1 MTVKKFYKNLQ
12 KAFPD
17 SAIFVTVKG
26 FNKFLA
32 NPSSALRQCGKL
44 EVIDFI
50 SDYEEGTNKPIFFIK
65 VKEE

>member
-26 FNKFLA
+26 INKWLA
-32 NPSSALRQCGKL
+32 NPSTALSQCGKM
-44 EVIDFI
+44 EVIDLI
-50 SDYEEGTNKPIFFIK
+50 NDYEEGTNKPIFFIK
-65 VKEE
+65 VKE

>member
-32 NPSSALRQCGKL
+32 NPSSALRKYGKM
-44 EVIDFI
+44 EVIDLI

>member
-26 FNKFLA
+26 VNKWLA
-32 NPSSALRQCGKL
+32 NPSTALSQCGKM
-44 EVIDFI
+44 EVIDLI
-50 SDYEEGTNKPIFFIK
+50 NDYEEETNKPVFFIK
-65 VKEE
+65 VKE

>member
-26 FNKFLA
+26 FNEFLA
-32 NPSSALRQCGKL
+32 NPSSTLRQRGKM
-44 EVIDFI
+44 EVIDLI
-50 SDYEEGTNKPIFFIK
+50 SDYEEGTKKPIFFIK